1 MKQFLGT
8 NLLVKGTAG
17 IMKLILQYDNLG
29 GVVTTQL
36 SVAVRNQ
43 LKWDE
48 KSMCGHW
55 SNLEQNPVNSLIFFN
70 PLDS

>member
-1 MKQFLGT
+1 MGT

-48 KSMCGHW
+48 KSVCGQIL
-55 SNLEQNPVNSLIFFN
+55 SRASEQFN
-70 PLDS
+70 FL